1 MSPQPP
7 MHQAPLVLVG
17 NALSVLVAATERA
30 RHGQR
35 TTVVKP
41 GGPWGGYF
49 AGVRTGGRLW
59 DAGMVL
65 YEFSSFRSGPTAPD
79 LQDYRPWLRNDV
91 GRFCEVVRDFV
102 ARHQT
107 TRPVAPPTMHLPGQ
121 LLPDL
126 LLSNQLGAA
135 KHLPHADK
143 MREELQAIL
152 QDPALVKRHPRYK
165 QEWPTDGRDEHGQTL
180 MADDVSRAVHGQ
192 TFHDTV
198 IQPFIQKVMG
208 RPHSKL
214 AALYHRMTW
223 LPLYWPETL
232 LASLQGQVVKGL
244 DTHFDQPRGETVAAL
259 CERLSAEMLAS
270 PLVTVIHDQ
279 VSAVHDRPD
288 GHQLKLA
295 QGGALH
301 ARRLGWAMTPAQGL
315 MAAGAQPD
323 ANTDTED
330 RLAVTLMFLRLP
342 LQAQT
347 APLSVMHCLD
357 LSTGFYRV
365 SKAVD
370 EVDTNGQATSFDIVV
385 EANPDH
391 FAQVHGAALDD
402 ASAVRAALQD
412 LAKVGLIQRGTTADH
427 AHVMA
432 LKSALP
438 LPTHRSLCSFTRQ
451 HAQLKALWPLA
462 HWLGPCA
469 APFASSMSEQIL
481 QGLQL
486 AAGKDQGVPAPCA
499 VLTQ

>member
-1 MSPQPP
+1 MSPQPS
-7 MHQAPLVLVG
+7 MRDTPLVLVG

-30 RHGQR
+30 RQGQR
-35 TTVVKP
+35 STVIKP

-65 YEFSSFRSGPTAPD
+65 YEFSSFRAAPTAPD
-79 LQDYRPWLRNDV
+79 LQGYQPRLRNDV
-91 GRFCEVVRDFV
+91 GRFCVVVRDFV

-107 TRPVAPPTMHLPGQ
+107 THAVAPPTMHLPGQ
-121 LLPDL
+121 VLPDL

-135 KHLPHADK
+135 RDLPQADK

-152 QDPALVKRHPRYK
+152 QDPALATRHPRNK
-165 QEWPTDGRDEHGQTL
+165 QQWRTDGRDEHGQAL

-208 RPHSKL
+208 RPNSEL

-232 LASLQGQVVKGL
+232 LASLQGQAVKGL
-244 DTHFDQPRGETVAAL
+244 DTHFDQPQSETVAAL

-279 VSAVHDRPD
+279 VSVVQHRPD
-288 GHQLKLA
+288 GHQLTLA
-295 QGGALH
+295 QGGVLH
-301 ARRLGWAMTPAQGL
+301 ARRMGWAMTPAQGL
-315 MAAGAQPD
+315 VAAGVQPH
-323 ANTDTED
+323 AGADTED
-330 RLAVTLMFLRLP
+330 RLAVTLMFIRLP
-342 LQAQT
+342 LKAQA

-370 EVDTNGQATSFDIVV
+370 EVDTEGQTMSFDIVV

-391 FAQVHGAALDD
+391 FAQVHGKAIDD
-402 ASAVRAALQD
+402 AQIVQATLHD
-412 LAKVGLIQRGTTADH
+412 LAKVGLIHAGAQAEH

-438 LPTHRSLCSFTRQ
+438 LPTHRSLSSFTHQ
-451 HAQLKALWPLA
+451 HAQLQARWPQA
-462 HWLGPCA
+462 EWLGPCA

-486 AAGKDQGVPAPCA
+486 AARVEQTLPVPSVELA
-499 VLTQ
+499 Q